1 MCLTW
6 LKLPLKVL
14 WFAHDIV
21 MQSLCYTD
29 VWEAAP
35 VFYVSC
41 LGVQPH
47 GMKNSCMEILAASA
61 TVLLVTSMSSA
72 VSLVETT
79 RMDRRTVSIRYSG
92 TFRQLAHWGTRG
104 VLLFVL
110 SGQLSLSLSSVHWC
124 HRRLDLP
131 WLMSCLS
138 VV

>member
-47 GMKNSCMEILAASA
+47 GMKNSCMEILVISAMGRICHCAAGDFH
-61 TVLLVTSMSSA
+61 
-72 VSLVETT
+72 EQCCEFGG
-79 RMDRRTVSIRYSG
+79 DNKNG
-92 TFRQLAHWGTRG
+92 
-104 VLLFVL
+104 
-110 SGQLSLSLSSVHWC
+110 
-124 HRRLDLP
+124 
-131 WLMSCLS
+131 
-138 VV
+138 